1 MTTIDT
7 PPTTT
12 NSRIDTAD
20 EDDEDDDDGG
30 ATEYALNSDEADEGG
45 GDEGGGDEGDDG
57 GGDELIVSMSVSF
70 FLVTGSFPSSPR
82 SGRVCSDSARESTDK
97 GSSFVDGDETSS
109 P

>member
-82 SGRVCSDSARESTDK
+82 PGRVCSDSARESTDE
-97 GSSFVDGDETSS
+97 GSSFVDGDEVCS